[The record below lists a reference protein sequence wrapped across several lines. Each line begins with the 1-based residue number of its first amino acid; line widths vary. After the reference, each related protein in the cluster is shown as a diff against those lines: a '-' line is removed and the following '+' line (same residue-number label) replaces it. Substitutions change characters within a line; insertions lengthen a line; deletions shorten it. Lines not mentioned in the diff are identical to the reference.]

1 MLHKNLFDKSK
12 SVPEQQSLFA
22 NDDII
27 LIPVVVHVVWNT
39 ISDNLSNAQIQSQ
52 IEVLNEDFRRL
63 NTDADD
69 TPGLFLDVA
78 GDSRIQFYLAC
89 DDPNGNPTNGITR
102 TQNNVTKFDR
112 DDMKFTSS
120 GGKDRSEEHTS
131 ELQSL
136 MRNSYAVFCLK
147 TKT

>member
-63 NTDADD
+63 NTEADD
-69 TPGLFLDVA
+69 TPGSFLDVA
-78 GDSRIQFYLAC
+78 GDSRIPFYLAC
-89 DDPNGNPTNGITR
+89 EDPNGNPTNGITR
-102 TQNNVTKFDR
+102 TQTHENELDSEH
-112 DDMKFTSS
+112 MKFPQS
-120 GGKDRSEEHTS
+120 GGK
-131 ELQSL
+131 Q
-136 MRNSYAVFCLK
+136 A
-147 TKT
+147 

>member
-78 GDSRIQFYLAC
+78 GDSRIQFYLDC
-89 DDPNGNPTNGITR
+89 
-102 TQNNVTKFDR
+102 
-112 DDMKFTSS
+112 
-120 GGKDRSEEHTS
+120 RSEERRVGNVCVSTFRSRCSPLTS
-131 ELQSL
+131 
-136 MRNSYAVFCLK
+136 K
-147 TKT
+147 KK

>member
-1 MLHKNLFDKSK
+1 MGKLQEFKVRVRMLHQNLFDKSK

-89 DDPNGNPTNGITR
+89 EDPNGNPKSKAR
-102 TQNNVTKFDR
+102 PE
-112 DDMKFTSS
+112 
-120 GGKDRSEEHTS
+120 GKEW
-131 ELQSL
+131 
-136 MRNSYAVFCLK
+136 V
-147 TKT
+147 